1 MVLAKKWLTNKLDM
15 LLQTNKMA
23 ANILIRLIRSIRACY
38 RLCPSNLFPSNLYKM
53 AANKGVEGLTM
64 GVLLLLIHGRSSY
77 IHPATT
83 AHSWQETTSH
93 LSQRNGG

>member
-1 MVLAKKWLTNKLDM
+1 MWRTTSNKPWNRGQTLASQK
-15 LLQTNKMA
+15 A
-23 ANILIRLIRSIRACY
+23 EG
-38 RLCPSNLFPSNLYKM
+38 
-53 AANKGVEGLTM
+53 NKGVEGLTM

-93 LSQRNGG
+93 LSQGNGG